1 MGLKQDIE
9 DAIQV
14 HGAWKTKFRDY
25 LSGKTAI
32 DLDVV
37 GQTSSCKLGKWLEQE
52 GRRLL
57 PQRDHAEICKLH
69 AEFHHAAAE
78 VTSKIK
84 QKNFAAAR
92 NNLAPDG
99 AFNEAS
105 RILTAC
111 LLKALLHTPS
121 KPVPSEPVTAEAK
134 PVDEAPA
141 SAPLDSTKAE

>member
-14 HGAWKTKFRDY
+14 HGAWKAKFRDY

-32 DLDVV
+32 DLAVV

-52 GRRLL
+52 GRRLF
-57 PQRDHAEICKLH
+57 PQRDHAEICKRH

-92 NNLAPDG
+92 NDLAPDG

-111 LLKALLHTPS
+111 LLKASLHTPS
-121 KPVPSEPVTAEAK
+121 KPVPSEPVTAESK

-141 SAPLDSTKAE
+141 SAPSDGTKAE